1 MNEKVDETDKNQH
14 PEPQCED
21 QPASLSDQKTQPN
34 NLSELL
40 DHFVEST
47 EEQEK
52 VKVDDLLQSL
62 SSRSHGPMLLFPAIL
77 AISPLGM
84 IPGMSVITGTLII
97 LIGSQMLFFS
107 SRPWIPKFVG
117 NYSFSREKLTNGVN
131 KSKPWMSG
139 LKKQSQSVRVY
150 GRRRHDLP
158 SGVIVRVARVLF
170 FPLSICAIRCF
181 CSRICGCPV
190 CSDLT
195 AKEGPILI
203 SQRLSILIATA
214 TMAWRLLAVL
224 MHWFMNE

>member
-1 MNEKVDETDKNQH
+1 MNEKVDETDKSQH
-14 PEPQCED
+14 PEPQGED

-34 NLSELL
+34 SLSELL
-40 DHFVEST
+40 DHFVDST

-117 NYSFSREKLTNGVN
+117 NYSFSREKLTNGVH
-131 KSKPWMSG
+131 KSKPWIEWFEKAVHNRFEFMAEG
-139 LKKQSQSVRVY
+139 VMIYPVALLSV
-150 GRRRHDLP
+150 LLAL
-158 SGVIVRVARVLF
+158 SF
-170 FPLSICAIRCF
+170 FPLSIVPFGVFVPGFAIALF
-181 CSRICGCPV
+181 ALG
-190 CSDLT
+190 LT
-195 AKEGPILI
+195 AKDGLLI
-203 SQRLSILIATA
+203 FVGFALSIATA
-214 TMAWRLLAVL
+214 TMAWNY
-224 MHWFMNE
+224 WPF